1 MVIPGRILSSR
12 NVILEQK
19 VLEPLTPEQDVGLA
33 PMPTTKPAVAAAM
46 VDGST
51 PEGTEE
57 DGSVE
62 VVEPGFTDV
71 EELTDVI
78 EDDAA
83 LIGDTLE
90 GSVEPE
96 PDVDDPDPA
105 GEKTVDSD
113 PLAGPATA
121 MPSLP
126 SLPSL
131 GSSLAEALLLNEDV
145 FGKASAMKIVAK
157 SKGKLKF
164 AGTKRGGYRL
174 SLTNLKDDIA
184 SVIKTA
190 LKGWKVKPVAPGEKE
205 SLSSKYTTY
214 IVMIDR
220 NKVPV
225 VFSAGKNEGQKF
237 EAKLKTGIAAKKGAA
252 WTAVMTALNKFYGI
266 KDTDIAG
273 VDKSAGG
280 NTRVKRPFAD
290 KLNNI
295 GPLVTDMTLKLVKPA
310 LIGGVKQSEIY
321 VSIKNV
327 SGATIANTGYS
338 DAFVTLPTRGKR
350 VVIEA
355 RPSAA
360 SPNTDK
366 FMAILGVDKDQ
377 IARGLTAYANK
388 IVYTD
393 GMSATPA
400 IDKEAVRLFLAAQL
414 GYGYVYLR
422 EQKAG
427 TLKIV
432 NLSSADK
439 ALEFIGEVQTVV
451 VTYPYYQDSS
461 ARGSRKQCTAKITT
475 TKAVYDV
482 EIRNASGGVGKL
494 MQCNIRLVKDLS
506 T

>member
-12 NVILEQK
+12 NVVLEQK

-46 VDGST
+46 VDGSA

-78 EDDAA
+78 EDDAT

-96 PDVDDPDPA
+96 PEVDDPDPA
-105 GEKTVDSD
+105 GEKAVDSD

-121 MPSLP
+121 MPSL
-126 SLPSL
+126 
-131 GSSLAEALLLNEDV
+131 AETLLLTEDA

-220 NKVPV
+220 NKIPV

-266 KDTDIAG
+266 KDTDVAG

-280 NTRVKRPFAD
+280 NTRVKRPFAET
-290 KLNNI
+290 LNNI
-295 GPLVTDMTLKLVKPA
+295 GPLVTDMTLKLVMPA
-310 LIGGVKQSEIY
+310 LIGGVKQSEVY

-355 RPSAA
+355 RPSSA

-366 FMAILGVDKDQ
+366 FLAILGVDKDQ

-432 NLSSADK
+432 NLSSAEK
-439 ALEFIGEVQTVV
+439 ALEFIGEVQTVA

-482 EIRNASGGVGKL
+482 EIRSASGGVGKL

-506 T
+506 V

>member
-12 NVILEQK
+12 NVVLEQK

-46 VDGST
+46 VDGSA

-78 EDDAA
+78 EDDAT

-96 PDVDDPDPA
+96 PEVDDPDPA
-105 GEKTVDSD
+105 GEKAVDSD

-121 MPSLP
+121 MPSL
-126 SLPSL
+126 
-131 GSSLAEALLLNEDV
+131 AETLLLTEDA

-220 NKVPV
+220 NKIPV

-252 WTAVMTALNKFYGI
+252 WTAMMTALGKFYGI
-266 KDTDIAG
+266 KDTDVAG

-280 NTRVKRPFAD
+280 NTRVKRPFAET
-290 KLNNI
+290 LNNI
-295 GPLVTDMTLKLVKPA
+295 GPLVTDMTLKLVMPA
-310 LIGGVKQSEIY
+310 LIGGVKQSEVY

-355 RPSAA
+355 RPSSA

-366 FMAILGVDKDQ
+366 FLAILGVDKDQ

-432 NLSSADK
+432 NLSSAEK
-439 ALEFIGEVQTVV
+439 ALEFIGEVQTVA

-482 EIRNASGGVGKL
+482 EIRSASGGVGKL

-506 T
+506 V